1 MTALLDLAA
10 PPAFGGSAAGGR
22 SVVGAAVVDAAVA
35 LETAAE
41 AALWPLRDVELAE
54 LVVAAGR
61 LAARAQGL
69 LLRLV
74 GEADARDALTADGA
88 TSSAAFLRHR
98 LRLSPSEAAACAKT
112 ARATRTVAMETGAA
126 CAAGRVTGAQAT
138 VITRAV
144 G

>member
-1 MTALLDLAA
+1 MTALVDQPPA
-10 PPAFGGSAAGGR
+10 PPAPGWSPVR
-22 SVVGAAVVDAAVA
+22 AAVGR
-35 LETAAE
+35 AE
-41 AALWPLRDVELAE
+41 AALGEAVDWALWSL
-54 LVVAAGR
+54 
-61 LAARAQGL
+61 
-69 LLRLV
+69 
-74 GEADARDALTADGA
+74 GEADARDVLTADGA

-98 LRLSPSEAAACAKT
+98 LRLSPSQAAACAKT